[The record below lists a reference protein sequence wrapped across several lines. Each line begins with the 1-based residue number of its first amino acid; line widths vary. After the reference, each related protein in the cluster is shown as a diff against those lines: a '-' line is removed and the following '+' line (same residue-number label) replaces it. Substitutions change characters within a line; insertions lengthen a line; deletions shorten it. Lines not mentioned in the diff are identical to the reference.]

1 MSKKNTNHLD
11 QELQRLRDQK
21 LVLPRH
27 PGRAAQTVQE
37 MYGMASSGSLQRDL
51 SRISAVGGDDTKNE
65 ATLTSIRE
73 NARLARAMRTSRV
86 GNGFNKTA
94 GMGDVY
100 AAIPRFYDPMEYWDL
115 SGLPWN
121 MADEGHR
128 HKLHKWMR
136 LFYMTHYLVPILVDI
151 FTRFPLSGMYFDSK
165 DDQLTSF
172 YEDIFLGQLNYPDFL
187 VSLGREYW
195 MIGEAFPLASFNE
208 HLGTWEREELI
219 NPEDVIIENYPILGS
234 KQMKIV
240 PPDYLKRIAR
250 TKQPSEEYKMLVQNY
265 GDLIPFLE
273 RSEAFPVS
281 DVLMKQIA
289 FRANP
294 WDDHGTPI
302 LLRGLRTLIHEEK
315 LLASQDAIAERLYSP
330 LILAKL
336 GATDL
341 GDGQGPWI
349 PGPMELE
356 QFRDDL
362 DIALSSD
369 FRLLVHHFA
378 LDVENVFGR
387 EQMPDLWNDFDRIER
402 RLMQVFGIN
411 PALLGGGVN
420 SQPYASSALQ
430 AEFMNQMLR
439 TYQDYLKRHYME
451 RAMVVAEAHEHYDYE
466 KKGQT
471 RIPIYEEVI
480 IPDPEAKEGFRVE
493 KRPKLLIPDMEMA
506 VLDMRD
512 EATERQFLQVL
523 RSMGAPVSDQ
533 KLMVGVPFEF
543 KDSLD
548 EMQKEMIAKTV
559 MAQEAKMETYKILTK
574 KGLPIPPD
582 LAAEIATMQSPEGA
596 AAAGGAPGPGPGMAP
611 GGGPIMMPPTPD
623 GMGGGMGPGGMG
635 GAPPGGGPPP
645 ASPISPNRGPVPEVS
660 NERRPGLQYNRQ
672 SSTDGS
678 DYELQPDEGSAI
690 KKLKTAKN
698 TRQIKLIQEPDEQ
711 RDS

>member
-1 MSKKNTNHLD
+1 MEKKIRTSNLD
-11 QELQRLRDQK
+11 QELSRLKSQN
-21 LVLPRH
+21 LILPKN
-27 PGRAAQTVQE
+27 PLRAAMAAQE
-37 MYGMASSGSLQRDL
+37 MYGMASSRSLQSDL
-51 SRISAVGGDDTKNE
+51 TRISSGDNE
-65 ATLTSIRE
+65 ATLKTIRE
-73 NARLARAMRTSRV
+73 NTRLARAMRPSRMQ
-86 GNGFNKTA
+86 KTGGA
-94 GMGDVY
+94 GGDAY

-136 LFYMTHYLVPILVDI
+136 LYYMTHYLVPILVDI
-151 FTRFPLSGMYFDSK
+151 FTRFPLAGMYLNSK
-165 DDQLTSF
+165 DDQLTAF
-172 YEDIFLGQLNYPDFL
+172 YEEVFLDQLNYPEFL

-195 MIGEAFPLASFNE
+195 TIGEAFPLASFNE

-219 NPEDVIIENYPILGS
+219 NPEDVIIENYPLLGS

-240 PPDYLKRIAR
+240 PPEYLKRLAR
-250 TKQPSEEYKMLVQNY
+250 TKNPNDEYKMLVQHY

-289 FRANP
+289 FKANP

-349 PGPMELE
+349 PGPEDLE
-356 QFRDDL
+356 AFRDDM
-362 DIALSSD
+362 DMALSSD
-369 FRLLVHHFA
+369 FRLLVHHFG
-378 LDVENVFGR
+378 LEVQSVFGR

-411 PALLGGGVN
+411 PSLLGGGAN

-439 TYQDYLKRHYME
+439 TYQDYLKQHYRE
-451 RAMVVAEAHEHYDYE
+451 RAMVIAEAHEHYDYE

-471 RIPIYEEVI
+471 RIPIYEEVVI
-480 IPDPEAKEGFRVE
+480 NDPEAKEGFRIE

-512 EATERQFLQVL
+512 EATERQFLQTL
-523 RSMGAPVSDQ
+523 KSMGVPIAD
-533 KLMVGVPFEF
+533 KHMMVGVPFDF
-543 KDSLD
+543 KETLD
-548 EMQKEMIAKTV
+548 RLEKEMVMKTV
-559 MAQEAKMETYKILTK
+559 AQQEAKMESYKILIA

-582 LAAEIATMQSPEGA
+582 LQAEVSAMQGEAAGMA
-596 AAAGGAPGPGPGMAP
+596 AAPGGAPPMGGGPAMPPPP
-611 GGGPIMMPPTPD
+611 GGGPIPMP
-623 GMGGGMGPGGMG
+623 GMPEDLLGPGGMG
-635 GAPPGGGPPP
+635 GATPMGGPPP
-645 ASPISPNRGPVPEVS
+645 ASPMGAEMGPVPEVS

-672 SSTDGS
+672 SKVAE
-678 DYELQPDEGSAI
+678 YELQPDGESAI
-690 KKLKTAKN
+690 KKAAIAK
-698 TRQIKLIQEPDEQ
+698 RPRSIKLTQEDDE
-711 RDS
+711 

>member
-1 MSKKNTNHLD
+1 MDKKIRTSNLD
-11 QELQRLRDQK
+11 QELLRLKNQN
-21 LVLPRH
+21 LVLPKN
-27 PGRAAQTVQE
+27 PLRAAMSAQE
-37 MYGMASSGSLQRDL
+37 MYGMASSRSLEKDL
-51 SRISAVGGDDTKNE
+51 SRVSGGDNE
-65 ATLTSIRE
+65 ATLKTIRE
-73 NARLARAMRTSRV
+73 NTRLSRAMRTSRMNKV
-86 GNGFNKTA
+86 GGSDTFS
-94 GMGDVY
+94 
-100 AAIPRFYDPMEYWDL
+100 AIPRFYDPMEYWDL

-136 LFYMTHYLVPILVDI
+136 LYYMTHYLVPILVDI
-151 FTRFPLSGMYFDSK
+151 FTRFPLSGMYLQSK

-172 YEDIFLGQLNYPDFL
+172 YEDIFLGQLNYPEFL

-195 MIGEAFPLASFNE
+195 TIGEAFPLASFNE

-219 NPEDVIIENYPILGS
+219 NPEDVIIENYPLLGS

-240 PPDYLKRIAR
+240 PPEYLKRLAR
-250 TKQPSEEYKMLVQNY
+250 TKNPNDEYKMLVQHY

-289 FRANP
+289 FKANP

-349 PGPMELE
+349 PGPEDLE
-356 QFRDDL
+356 QFRDDM
-362 DIALSSD
+362 DMALSSD
-369 FRLLVHHFA
+369 FRLLVHHFG
-378 LDVENVFGR
+378 LDVQSVFGR

-411 PALLGGGVN
+411 PSLLGGGAN

-439 TYQDYLKRHYME
+439 TYQDYLKQHYRE
-451 RAMVVAEAHEHYDYE
+451 RAMVIAEAHEHYDYE

-471 RIPIYEEVI
+471 RIPIFEEVV
-480 IPDPEAKEGFRVE
+480 IPDPEAKDGFRIE
-493 KRPKLLIPDMEMA
+493 RRPKLLIPDMEMA

-512 EATERQFLQVL
+512 EATERQFLQTL
-523 RSMGAPVSDQ
+523 KSMGVPIAD
-533 KLMVGVPFEF
+533 KHMMVGVNFEF
-543 KDSLD
+543 KETLD
-548 EMQKEMIAKTV
+548 RLEKEMVMKTV
-559 MAQEAKMETYKILTK
+559 AQQEAKMESYKILIA
-574 KGLPIPPD
+574 KGLPIPAD
-582 LAAEIATMQSPEGA
+582 LQAEISAMQGE
-596 AAAGGAPGPGPGMAP
+596 AAGGMAP
-611 GGGPIMMPPTPD
+611 GGAPMGGAAPMMPPPP
-623 GMGGGMGPGGMG
+623 GGGPIPMPGLPEDLMGPGNMG
-635 GAPPGGGPPP
+635 GAPPMGGPPP
-645 ASPISPNRGPVPEVS
+645 ASPMGAEMGSVPEVS

-672 SSTDGS
+672 SNKNVE
-678 DYELQPDEGSAI
+678 YELQPDGESAI
-690 KKLKTAKN
+690 KKAAIAK
-698 TRQIKLIQEPDEQ
+698 RPRSIKLTQEDNE
-711 RDS
+711 

>member
-1 MSKKNTNHLD
+1 MDKKIRTTNLD
-11 QELQRLRDQK
+11 KELHRLK
-21 LVLPRH
+21 TENLVLPKN
-27 PGRAAQTVQE
+27 PLRAAQTVQE
-37 MYGMASSGSLQRDL
+37 MYGMASSRSLQQDL
-51 SRISAVGGDDTKNE
+51 TRISTGDNE
-65 ATLTSIRE
+65 ATLKTIRE
-73 NARLARAMRTSRV
+73 NTRLSRAMRTSRM
-86 GNGFNKTA
+86 NKT
-94 GMGDVY
+94 GSSGDVY

-136 LFYMTHYLVPILVDI
+136 LYYMTHYLVPILVDI
-151 FTRFPLSGMYFDSK
+151 FTRFPLAGMYLESK

-172 YEDIFLGQLNYPDFL
+172 YEEVFLDHLNYPDFL

-195 MIGEAFPLASFNE
+195 TIGEAFPLASFNE

-219 NPEDVIIENYPILGS
+219 NPEDVIIENYPLLGS

-240 PPDYLKRIAR
+240 PPEYLKRLAR
-250 TKQPSEEYKMLVQNY
+250 TKNPNDEYKLLVKHY
-265 GDLIPFLE
+265 GDLIPYLE

-289 FRANP
+289 FKANP

-349 PGPMELE
+349 PGPEDLE
-356 QFRDDL
+356 SFRDDM
-362 DIALSSD
+362 DMALSSD
-369 FRLLVHHFA
+369 FRLLVHHFG
-378 LDVENVFGR
+378 LEVTSVFGR
-387 EQMPDLWNDFDRIER
+387 EQMPDLWSDFDRIER

-411 PALLGGGVN
+411 PSLLGGGAN

-439 TYQDYLKRHYME
+439 TYQDYLKQHYRE
-451 RAMVVAEAHEHYDYE
+451 RAMVIAEAHEHYDYE

-471 RIPIYEEVI
+471 RIPIFEEVV
-480 IPDPEAKEGFRVE
+480 IPDPEAKEGFRIE
-493 KRPKLLIPDMEMA
+493 KRPKLLIPDMQMA

-523 RSMGAPVSDQ
+523 RSMGVPIAD
-533 KLMVGVPFEF
+533 KHLMVGVPFEF

-548 EMQKEMIAKTV
+548 RMQKEMV
-559 MAQEAKMETYKILTK
+559 MKAVAEQEAKMETYKILK
-574 KGLPIPPD
+574 AKGLPIPPEIQ
-582 LAAEIATMQSPEGA
+582 AQVEAMNAPAGAMPAE
-596 AAAGGAPGPGPGMAP
+596 PGL
-611 GGGPIMMPPTPD
+611 
-623 GMGGGMGPGGMG
+623 
-635 GAPPGGGPPP
+635 GGGPPP
-645 ASPISPNRGPVPEVS
+645 PPIPGGGPVALPGLGDDGLGPGNMGGATPMGGPPPAGPMSPDMGPVPDVS
-660 NERRPGLQYNRQ
+660 NERRPGLQYNRE
-672 SSTDGS
+672 SSKKLE
-678 DYELQPDEGSAI
+678 YELQPDGESAI
-690 KKLKTAKN
+690 KKAAIAK
-698 TRQIKLIQEPDEQ
+698 RPRSIKLTQEDDE
-711 RDS
+711 

>member
-1 MSKKNTNHLD
+1 MDKKIRTSGLD
-11 QELQRLRDQK
+11 QELHRLKSQS
-21 LVLPRH
+21 LTLPKN
-27 PGRAAQTVQE
+27 PLRAAITAKE
-37 MYGMASSGSLQRDL
+37 MYGMASSHSLQQDL
-51 SRISAVGGDDTKNE
+51 TRIDGGDNE
-65 ATLTSIRE
+65 ATLKMMRE
-73 NARLARAMRTSRV
+73 NSRLARAVRSSRMRKV
-86 GNGFNKTA
+86 GSG
-94 GMGDVY
+94 GDAY

-136 LFYMTHYLVPILVDI
+136 LYYMTHYLVPILVDI
-151 FTRFPLSGMYFDSK
+151 FTRFPLAGMYLNSK

-172 YEDIFLGQLNYPDFL
+172 YEEVFLDQLNYPDFL

-195 MIGEAFPLASFNE
+195 TIGEAFPLASFNE

-219 NPEDVIIENYPILGS
+219 NPEDVIIENYPLLGS

-240 PPDYLKRIAR
+240 PPEYLKRLAR
-250 TKQPSEEYKMLVQNY
+250 TKQPNDEYKMLVEHY

-289 FRANP
+289 FKANP

-349 PGPMELE
+349 PGPDDLE
-356 QFRDDL
+356 QFRDDM
-362 DIALSSD
+362 DMALSSD
-369 FRLLVHHFA
+369 FRLLVHHFG
-378 LDVENVFGR
+378 LEVTNVFGR
-387 EQMPDLWNDFDRIER
+387 EDMPNLWSDFDQIER

-411 PALLGGGVN
+411 PSLLGGGVN

-439 TYQDYLKRHYME
+439 TYQDYLKQHYRE
-451 RAMVVAEAHEHYDYE
+451 RAMVIAEAHEHYDYE

-471 RIPIYEEVI
+471 RIPIYEEVV
-480 IPDPEAKEGFRVE
+480 IPDPDAKDGFRIE
-493 KRPKLLIPDMEMA
+493 KRNKLLIPDMEMA

-512 EATERQFLQVL
+512 EATERQFLQTL
-523 RSMGAPVSDQ
+523 KSMGVPIAD
-533 KLMVGVPFEF
+533 KHMMVGVNFDF
-543 KDSLD
+543 KESLD
-548 EMQKEMIAKTV
+548 RLEKEMIMKTV
-559 MAQEAKMETYKILTK
+559 AQQEAKMESYKILQA

-582 LAAEIATMQSPEGA
+582 LQAEISAMQGMPGGMGGEMGA
-596 AAAGGAPGPGPGMAP
+596 MGAGVGGPSMPPAP
-611 GGGPIMMPPTPD
+611 GGGPIPMP
-623 GMGGGMGPGGMG
+623 GMPEDLLGPGGMG
-635 GAPPGGGPPP
+635 GATPMGGPPP
-645 ASPISPNRGPVPEVS
+645 AGPVSPEMGPVPEVS
-660 NERRPGLQYNRQ
+660 NERRPGLQYNRM
-672 SSTDGS
+672 GS
-678 DYELQPDEGSAI
+678 KKDQYELQPDGESAI
-690 KKLKTAKN
+690 KKAAIAK
-698 TRQIKLIQEPDEQ
+698 RPRSIKLIQEEDE
-711 RDS
+711 

>member
-1 MSKKNTNHLD
+1 MPKNTIKLD

-21 LVLPRH
+21 LILPRH
-27 PGRAAQTVQE
+27 PGRAMKSVQE
-37 MYGMASSGSLQRDL
+37 MYGMASGGSLRDDL
-51 SRISAVGGDDTKNE
+51 SRTAS
-65 ATLTSIRE
+65 SIPGANDQTVSSIQE
-73 NARLARAMRTSRV
+73 NARLTRAMRNSRMSKS
-86 GNGFNKTA
+86 GGFNKSSN
-94 GMGDVY
+94 MGDVY
-100 AAIPRFYDPMEYWDL
+100 SAIPRFYDPMEYWDL

-136 LFYMTHYLVPILVDI
+136 LFYMTHYLIPILVDI
-151 FTRFPLSGMYFDSK
+151 FTRFPLSGMYFECK
-165 DDQLTSF
+165 DNQLTSF
-172 YEDIFLGQLNYPDFL
+172 YEDVFLDQLNYPEFL

-219 NPEDVIIENYPILGS
+219 NPEDVIIENYPLLGS

-250 TKQPSEEYKMLVQNY
+250 TKQPTEEYKMLVQNY

-302 LLRGLRTLIHEEK
+302 LLRGLRMLIHEEK

-349 PGPMELE
+349 PGPGELE
-356 QFRDDL
+356 QFRDDM

-378 LDVENVFGR
+378 LDVTNVFGR
-387 EQMPDLWNDFDRIER
+387 EQVPDLWNDFDRIER

-411 PALLGGGVN
+411 PSLLGGGVN

-439 TYQDYLKRHYME
+439 TYQDYLKRHYRE
-451 RAMVVAEAHEHYDYE
+451 RAMVIAEAHGHYDYE

-471 RIPIYEEVI
+471 RVPIYEEVVV
-480 IPDPEAKEGFRVE
+480 PDPEAKEGFRIE
-493 KRPKLLIPDMEMA
+493 KRQKLLIPDMNMA

-512 EATERQFLQVL
+512 EATERQFLQTL
-523 RSMGAPVSDQ
+523 RTMGVPISDEH
-533 KLMVGVPFEF
+533 LMVGIPFEF

-548 EMQKEMIAKTV
+548 EMQTEMISKTV
-559 MAQEAKMETYKILTK
+559 AQQEAKMETYKILVR

-582 LAAEIATMQSPEGA
+582 LAAEIATMGQEGA
-596 AAAGGAPGPGPGMAP
+596 APQEGGVGPGMAP
-611 GGGPIMMPPTPD
+611 GGGPIAMPPAPG
-623 GMGGGMGPGGMG
+623 GMGEGLGPGGMG
-635 GAPPGGGPPP
+635 GTPPGGGPPP
-645 ASPISPNRGPVPEVS
+645 AGPIGSEKGPVPEIS

-672 SSTDGS
+672 GSVEGEKKSSED
-678 DYELQPDEGSAI
+678 LQLDVESAI
-690 KKLKTAKN
+690 KKLPTAKKS
-698 TRQIKLIQEPDEQ
+698 RSIKLIQEPNE
-711 RDS
+711 

>member
-1 MSKKNTNHLD
+1 MEKKIRTSNLD
-11 QELQRLRDQK
+11 KELDRLRSQN
-21 LVLPRH
+21 LVLPRNSM
-27 PGRAAQTVQE
+27 RAAQTVQD
-37 MYGMASSGSLQRDL
+37 MYGMASSQSLQQDL
-51 SRISAVGGDDTKNE
+51 TRISSGDNE
-65 ATLTSIRE
+65 AQLKQMRE
-73 NARLARAMRTSRV
+73 NSRLARAVRSSRIR
-86 GNGFNKTA
+86 KTA
-94 GMGDVY
+94 ASGDSF

-136 LFYMTHYLVPILVDI
+136 LYYMTHYLVPILVDI
-151 FTRFPLSGMYFDSK
+151 FTRFPLAGMYLNCK
-165 DDQLTSF
+165 DDQLTAF
-172 YEDIFLGQLNYPDFL
+172 YEEVFLDQLNYPEFL

-195 MIGEAFPLASFNE
+195 TIGEAFPLASFNE

-219 NPEDVIIENYPILGS
+219 NPEDVIIENYPLLGS

-240 PPDYLKRIAR
+240 PPEYLKRLAR
-250 TKQPSEEYKMLVQNY
+250 TKQPNDEYKMLVQHY

-349 PGPMELE
+349 PGPDDLE
-356 QFRDDL
+356 QFRDDM

-369 FRLLVHHFA
+369 FRLLVHHFG
-378 LDVENVFGR
+378 LEVENVFGR
-387 EQMPDLWNDFDRIER
+387 EQMPNLWDDFDRIER

-411 PALLGGGVN
+411 PSLLGGGAN

-439 TYQDYLKRHYME
+439 TYQDYLKQHYRE
-451 RAMVVAEAHEHYDYE
+451 RAMVIAEAHEHYDYE

-471 RIPIYEEVI
+471 RIPIFEEVVVD
-480 IPDPEAKEGFRVE
+480 DPEAKDGFRIE

-512 EATERQFLQVL
+512 EATERQFLQTL
-523 RSMGAPVSDQ
+523 KSMGVPVAD
-533 KLMVGVPFEF
+533 KHMMVGVPFDF
-543 KDSLD
+543 KETLD
-548 EMQKEMIAKTV
+548 RLEKEMVMKTV
-559 MAQEAKMETYKILTK
+559 AQQEAKMESYKILQA
-574 KGLPIPPD
+574 KGLPVPPE
-582 LAAEIATMQSPEGA
+582 LQAEISAMQGGMGGDMGMAGGP
-596 AAAGGAPGPGPGMAP
+596 GGAPGMPSMPPPP
-611 GGGPIMMPPTPD
+611 GGGPISAPPPPGD
-623 GMGGGMGPGGMG
+623 LLGPGGLG
-635 GAPPGGGPPP
+635 EAPPMGGPPP
-645 ASPISPNRGPVPEVS
+645 ASPISPEAGPVPEIS
-660 NERRPGLQYNRQ
+660 NERRPGLQYNRM
-672 SSTDGS
+672 SGRKDPE
-678 DYELQPDEGSAI
+678 YELQPDGKSAI
-690 KKLKTAKN
+690 KKATTAK
-698 TRQIKLIQEPDEQ
+698 RPRSIKLIQEEDE
-711 RDS
+711 

>member
-1 MSKKNTNHLD
+1 MEKKIRTSNLD
-11 QELQRLRDQK
+11 KELDRLRNQN
-21 LVLPRH
+21 LVLPRNSM
-27 PGRAAQTVQE
+27 RAAQTVQD
-37 MYGMASSGSLQRDL
+37 MYGMASSQSLQQDL
-51 SRISAVGGDDTKNE
+51 TRISSGDNE
-65 ATLTSIRE
+65 AQLKQMRE
-73 NARLARAMRTSRV
+73 NSRLARAVRSSRIR
-86 GNGFNKTA
+86 KT
-94 GMGDVY
+94 GSGGDSF

-136 LFYMTHYLVPILVDI
+136 LYYMTHYLVPILVDI
-151 FTRFPLSGMYFDSK
+151 FTRFPLAGMYLNCK
-165 DDQLTSF
+165 DDQLTAF
-172 YEDIFLGQLNYPDFL
+172 YEEVFLDQLNYPEFL

-195 MIGEAFPLASFNE
+195 TIGEAFPLASFNE

-219 NPEDVIIENYPILGS
+219 NPEDVIIENYPLLGS

-240 PPDYLKRIAR
+240 PPEYLKRLAR
-250 TKQPSEEYKMLVQNY
+250 TKQPNDEYKMLVQHY

-349 PGPMELE
+349 PGPDDLE
-356 QFRDDL
+356 QFRDDM

-369 FRLLVHHFA
+369 FRLLVHHFG
-378 LDVENVFGR
+378 LEVENVFGR
-387 EQMPDLWNDFDRIER
+387 EQMPNLWDDFDRIER

-411 PALLGGGVN
+411 PSLLGGGAN

-439 TYQDYLKRHYME
+439 TYQDYLKQHYRE
-451 RAMVVAEAHEHYDYE
+451 RAMVIAEAHEHYDYE

-471 RIPIYEEVI
+471 RIPIFEEVVVD
-480 IPDPEAKEGFRVE
+480 DPEAKDGFRIE

-512 EATERQFLQVL
+512 EATERQFLQTL
-523 RSMGAPVSDQ
+523 KSMGVPVAD
-533 KLMVGVPFEF
+533 KHMMVGVPFDF
-543 KDSLD
+543 KETLD
-548 EMQKEMIAKTV
+548 RLEKEMVMKTV
-559 MAQEAKMETYKILTK
+559 AQQEAKMESYKILQA
-574 KGLPIPPD
+574 KGLPVPPE
-582 LAAEIATMQSPEGA
+582 LQAEISAMQGGMGGDMGMAGGP
-596 AAAGGAPGPGPGMAP
+596 GGAPGMPSMPPPP
-611 GGGPIMMPPTPD
+611 GGGPISAPPPPGD
-623 GMGGGMGPGGMG
+623 LLGPGGLG
-635 GAPPGGGPPP
+635 EAPPMGGPPP
-645 ASPISPNRGPVPEVS
+645 AGPVSPEAGPVPEIS
-660 NERRPGLQYNRQ
+660 NERRPGLQYNRM
-672 SSTDGS
+672 SSRKEPE
-678 DYELQPDEGSAI
+678 YELQPDGKSAI
-690 KKLKTAKN
+690 KKATTAK
-698 TRQIKLIQEPDEQ
+698 RPRSIKLIQEEDE
-711 RDS
+711 

>member
-1 MSKKNTNHLD
+1 MKNTNHLD
-11 QELQRLRDQK
+11 QELQRLQSQG

-27 PGRAAQTVQE
+27 RGRAMQSIQE
-37 MYGMASSGSLQRDL
+37 MYGMASSGSLRSDL
-51 SRISAVGGDDTKNE
+51 SRISSTEGDTKNE
-65 ATLTSIRE
+65 ATLNSIRE
-73 NARLARAMRTSRV
+73 NARLARAMRSSRMGKTS
-86 GNGFNKTA
+86 GMAKTSS

-100 AAIPRFYDPMEYWDL
+100 AAIPRFYDPMEFWDL

-151 FTRFPLSGMYFDSK
+151 FTRFPLSGMYFDCK
-165 DDQLTSF
+165 DEQLTSF
-172 YEDIFLGQLNYPDFL
+172 YEDVFLGQLNYPDFL

-219 NPEDVIIENYPILGS
+219 NPEDVIIENYPLLGS

-250 TKQPSEEYKMLVQNY
+250 TKQPAEEYKMLVQHY

-349 PGPMELE
+349 PGPSELE

-369 FRLLVHHFA
+369 FRVLVHHFA

-439 TYQDYLKRHYME
+439 TYQDFLKQHYRE

-471 RIPIYEEVI
+471 RIPIYEEVVV
-480 IPDPEAKEGFRVE
+480 PDPEAKDGFRIE
-493 KRPKLLIPDMEMA
+493 KRNKLLIPDMEMA

-523 RSMGAPVSDQ
+523 RSMGVPIADE
-533 KLMVGVPFEF
+533 KLMVGIPFEF

-548 EMQKEMIAKTV
+548 QMQKEMISKTV
-559 MAQEAKMETYKILTK
+559 AQQEAKMETYKILTK
-574 KGLPIPPD
+574 RGLPIPPD
-582 LAAEIATMQSPEGA
+582 LAAEIATMQGA
-596 AAAGGAPGPGPGMAP
+596 PQGGGAGGPGPGMAP
-611 GGGPIMMPPTPD
+611 GGGPIMMPNAP
-623 GMGGGMGPGGMG
+623 GEMGPGGMG

-645 ASPISPNRGPVPEVS
+645 ASPISPGGGPVPEVS
-660 NERRPGLQYNRQ
+660 NERRPGLTYNSSFDSDLRNEDESDINESSI
-672 SSTDGS
+672 SST
-678 DYELQPDEGSAI
+678 
-690 KKLKTAKN
+690 
-698 TRQIKLIQEPDEQ
+698 QEPNEQ
-711 RDS
+711 RNS

>member
-1 MSKKNTNHLD
+1 MEKKNTSQID
-11 QELQRLRDQK
+11 QELQRLRNQG
-21 LVLPRH
+21 LTLPRH
-27 PGRAAQTVQE
+27 KGRAITAARE
-37 MYGMASSGSLQRDL
+37 MYGMASSGTLRDDL
-51 SRISAVGGDDTKNE
+51 MRINPSGGDSPNE
-65 ATLTSIRE
+65 GTLSMLRE
-73 NARLARAMRTSRV
+73 NARLSREMRKSRMNKV
-86 GNGFNKTA
+86 GSFNKTG

-136 LFYMTHYLVPILVDI
+136 LYYMTHYLVPILVDI

-165 DDQLTSF
+165 DSQLTSF

-208 HLGTWEREELI
+208 YLGTWEREELI
-219 NPEDVIIENYPILGS
+219 NPEDVIIENYPLLGS

-250 TKQPSEEYKMLVQNY
+250 TKQPNEEYKMLVQNY

-273 RSEAFPVS
+273 KSEAFPVS

-315 LLASQDAIAERLYSP
+315 LIASQDAIAERLYSP

-378 LDVENVFGR
+378 LDIESVFGR

-439 TYQDYLKRHYME
+439 TYQDFLKQHYRE

-466 KKGQT
+466 KKGNT
-471 RIPIYEEVI
+471 RIPIYEEVVV
-480 IPDPEAKEGFRVE
+480 PDPEAKEGFRIE
-493 KRPKLLIPDMEMA
+493 KRNKLLIPDMEMA

-512 EATERQFLQVL
+512 EATERQFLQTL
-523 RSMGAPVSDQ
+523 RAMGVPIADE
-533 KLMVGVPFEF
+533 KMMVGVSFEF

-548 EMQKEMIAKTV
+548 QMQKEMISKTV

-582 LAAEIATMQSPEGA
+582 LAAEIATMGQPL
-596 AAAGGAPGPGPGMAP
+596 GAPEPGGPGPGMAP
-611 GGGPIMMPPTPD
+611 GGGPIGMPPPP
-623 GMGGGMGPGGMG
+623 GGGLGAGGMG
-635 GAPPGGGPPP
+635 GTPPMGGPPP
-645 ASPISPNRGPVPEVS
+645 ASPITGEKGPVPEVS
-660 NERRPGLQYNRQ
+660 NERRPGLQYNREGSVQ
-672 SSTDGS
+672 SNPES
-678 DYELQPDEGSAI
+678 DLQEKKESAI
-690 KKLKTAKN
+690 KQVQAAKN
-698 TRQIKLIQEPDEQ
+698 PRQIKLIQETDEQ
-711 RDS
+711 RDP